1 MVATWL
7 WWCPTKII
15 LINTQDYERVQ
26 GELMEEQPPEETAE
40 SMFIRSSSDS
50 AQRSITKTG
59 NQAQRQ
65 TSEGNGMR
73 VYTTSLRSAKDHMGF
88 IRSCSVCT
96 TTSAVG

>member
-1 MVATWL
+1 
-7 WWCPTKII
+7 
-15 LINTQDYERVQ
+15 
-26 GELMEEQPPEETAE
+26 MEEQPPEETAE
-40 SMFIRSSSDS
+40 SMLIRSSSDS
-50 AQRSITKTG
+50 AQRSMTKTG

-96 TTSAVG
+96 TTSAAG